1 MSDLSL
7 FCCQNSECDHY
18 GKRNLNNLSV
28 SYRYGKNKQIRLL
41 RCCTCKFRFSENK
54 GTPYFNSRL
63 PKEEVTNIMAH
74 LREGNGIRRT
84 SRLAKHSKDTVLRY
98 SALAGKHALNLH
110 DELVAISP

>member
-1 MSDLSL
+1 MPDMSL
-7 FCCQNSECDHY
+7 FCCHNAKCEHF
-18 GKRNLNNLSV
+18 GKRNFNNINI
-28 SYRYGKNKQIRLL
+28 YCWYGRNKQKRLL
-41 RCCTCKFRFSENK
+41 KCSSCKIRFSEHR

-84 SRLAKHSKDTVLRY
+84 GRLTKHSKDTVLRY
-98 SALAGKHALNLH
+98 STLAGQHALNLH